1 MNKKDN
7 EQSKNIYSI
16 YDKVSEIYAPPFIE
30 LTDGTAIRACT
41 DLLQRPELPFGK
53 YPKDYHLARIGR
65 WVETEG
71 FVSPTETTTIIEFEV
86 LSDSTKKE

>member
-7 EQSKNIYSI
+7 QQSKNIYSI

>member
-1 MNKKDN
+1 MDKKEN
-7 EQSKNIYSI
+7 TQSKNIYSI
-16 YDKVSEIYAPPFIE
+16 YDKVSEIFAPPFIE

>member
-1 MNKKDN
+1 MNKKEN
-7 EQSKNIYSI
+7 LQSKNIYSI

>member
-1 MNKKDN
+1 MDKK
-7 EQSKNIYSI
+7 ETLQSKNIYSI

-65 WVETEG
+65 WIETEG

>member
-7 EQSKNIYSI
+7 ELSKNIYSI

>member
-1 MNKKDN
+1 MDKN
-7 EQSKNIYSI
+7 EKLQSKNIYSI

>member
-1 MNKKDN
+1 MDKN
-7 EQSKNIYSI
+7 ENLQSKNIYSI

-65 WVETEG
+65 WVEAEG
-71 FVSPTETTTIIEFEV
+71 FVSPTEMTTIIEFEV

>member
-1 MNKKDN
+1 MDKN
-7 EQSKNIYSI
+7 ENLQSKNIYSI

-71 FVSPTETTTIIEFEV
+71 FVSPTETTIIIEFEV

>member
-1 MNKKDN
+1 MDKKDN
-7 EQSKNIYSI
+7 LQSKNIYSI

-41 DLLQRPELPFGK
+41 DILQRPELPFGK

>member
-1 MNKKDN
+1 MEKKDN
-7 EQSKNIYSI
+7 QLSKNIYSI
-16 YDKVSEIYAPPFIE
+16 FDKVSEIYAPPFIE

-71 FVSPTETTTIIEFEV
+71 FVSPTETTIIIEFET
-86 LSDSTKKE
+86 LFDSTKKE

>member
-1 MNKKDN
+1 MDKKDN
-7 EQSKNIYSI
+7 LQSKNIYSI

-71 FVSPTETTTIIEFEV
+71 FVSPTETTTIIEFKV

>member
-1 MNKKDN
+1 MNKKEN
-7 EQSKNIYSI
+7 QQSKNIYSI
-16 YDKVSEIYAPPFIE
+16 YDKVSEIFAPPFIE

-65 WVETEG
+65 WVESEG
-71 FVSPTETTTIIEFEV
+71 FVSPTEMTTIIEFEV

>member
-1 MNKKDN
+1 MDKKDN
-7 EQSKNIYSI
+7 QQSKNIYSI
-16 YDKVSEIYAPPFIE
+16 FDKVSGIYAPPFIE

-71 FVSPTETTTIIEFEV
+71 FVSPTETTIIIEFEV

>member
-1 MNKKDN
+1 MDKNDN
-7 EQSKNIYSI
+7 LQSKNIYSI

>member
-1 MNKKDN
+1 MDKN
-7 EQSKNIYSI
+7 EKSQSKNIYSI

-86 LSDSTKKE
+86 LLDSTKKE

>member
-1 MNKKDN
+1 MDKN
-7 EQSKNIYSI
+7 EKLQSKNIYSI

-65 WVETEG
+65 WVEAEG
-71 FVSPTETTTIIEFEV
+71 FVSPTETTTIIEFET

>member
-1 MNKKDN
+1 MEKKDN
-7 EQSKNIYSI
+7 QLSKNIYSI
-16 YDKVSEIYAPPFIE
+16 FDKVSGIYAPPYIE
-30 LTDGTAIRACT
+30 LTDGTAIGACT

-71 FVSPTETTTIIEFEV
+71 FVSPSETTTIIEFEV

>member
-1 MNKKDN
+1 MDKKEN
-7 EQSKNIYSI
+7 QQSKNIYSI

-65 WVETEG
+65 WVEAEG
-71 FVSPTETTTIIEFEV
+71 FVSPTEMTTIIEFEV

>member
-1 MNKKDN
+1 MDKN
-7 EQSKNIYSI
+7 EKLQSKNIYSI

-71 FVSPTETTTIIEFEV
+71 FVSPTETITIIEFEV

>member
-1 MNKKDN
+1 MDKKEN
-7 EQSKNIYSI
+7 IQSKNIYSI

>member
-1 MNKKDN
+1 MHKKDN
-7 EQSKNIYSI
+7 QQSKNIYSI

-71 FVSPTETTTIIEFEV
+71 FVSPTDKTTIIEFEV

>member
-1 MNKKDN
+1 MDKTEKL
-7 EQSKNIYSI
+7 QSKNIYSI

-65 WVETEG
+65 WVEAEG
-71 FVSPTETTTIIEFEV
+71 FVSPTEMTTIIEFEV

>member
-1 MNKKDN
+1 MTKKDN
-7 EQSKNIYSI
+7 ELSKNIYSI

-65 WVETEG
+65 WVESEG
-71 FVSPTETTTIIEFEV
+71 FVSPTEMTTIIEFEV

>member
-1 MNKKDN
+1 MDKK
-7 EQSKNIYSI
+7 EKLQSKNIYSI

>member
-7 EQSKNIYSI
+7 QQSKNIYSI

-53 YPKDYHLARIGR
+53 YPKDYHLSRIGR

>member
-1 MNKKDN
+1 MDKNDK
-7 EQSKNIYSI
+7 QSKNIYSI

>member
-1 MNKKDN
+1 MDKKEN
-7 EQSKNIYSI
+7 TQSKNIYSI

-53 YPKDYHLARIGR
+53 YPKDYHLARIGI
-65 WVETEG
+65 WVDTEG
-71 FVSPTETTTIIEFEV
+71 FVSPTETTIIIEFEV